1 MDEGVLDRM
10 ALLEDAVRRAGEAL
24 VRVRDENE
32 RLKRDLTRLTD
43 ERRQVLGQIDSILN
57 DIAKLEL
64 G

>member
-24 VRVRDENE
+24 ARLREEND
-32 RLKRDLTRLTD
+32 RLKRDLARLTD
-43 ERRQVLGQIDSILN
+43 ERKQVLGQIDSILN

>member
-1 MDEGVLDRM
+1 MDEGVLDRL

-24 VRVRDENE
+24 ARLRDENE

-43 ERRQVLGQIDSILN
+43 ERKQVLGQIDSILN